1 MAVQRITGLTH
12 RVMNAANK
20 EKSTVTKRDLATR
33 VRLTLKPDV
42 KMHQALVADVIT
54 HTLDAIR
61 DALVN
66 GNTVELRNFGVFKI
80 EIRKER
86 IGRNPKDP
94 SVDIRIPARKV
105 VKFRSGK
112 EMKNQ
117 LDAAASAEA
126 QASAAPEPGGAGFDS
141 E

>member
-1 MAVQRITGLTH
+1 
-12 RVMNAANK
+12 MNPAIK
-20 EKSTVTKRDLATR
+20 DKSTVTKRDLASR
-33 VRLTLKPDV
+33 VRIALKPEV
-42 KMHQALVADVIT
+42 KLQQAQVAEVIT

-86 IGRNPKDP
+86 VGRNPKNP
-94 SVDIRIPARKV
+94 GVDIRIPARKV

-117 LDAAASAEA
+117 LDSADFSPSDDSPASG
-126 QASAAPEPGGAGFDS
+126 SGIDGV
-141 E
+141 